1 MSFTLTQILLS
12 IFLLFALSRV
22 YLRFRGGDVSFF
34 AFVFWTFVF
43 GSAIVVVLFPSLSG
57 KIAHLMGIG
66 RGVDAIVYT
75 SITILFYL
83 VFRLYVYLEDVR
95 HEITDLVQKLALRKE
110 NKDSEKKPAKD

>member
-1 MSFTLTQILLS
+1 MDLTITQIVLG

-22 YLRFRGGDVSFF
+22 YLRFRGGEVSFAGF
-34 AFVFWTFVF
+34 IFWTSVF

-57 KIAHLMGIG
+57 AVAKFMGIG

-83 VFRLYVYLEDVR
+83 VFRLYVYLEDLK
-95 HEITDLVQKLALRKE
+95 HEITDLVRKLAL
-110 NKDSEKKPAKD
+110 KDEEDRDED